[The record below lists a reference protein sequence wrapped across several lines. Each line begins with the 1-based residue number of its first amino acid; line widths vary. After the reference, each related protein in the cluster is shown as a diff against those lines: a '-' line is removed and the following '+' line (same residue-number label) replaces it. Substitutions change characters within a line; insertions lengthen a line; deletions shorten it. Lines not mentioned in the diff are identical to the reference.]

1 MIVNTIS
8 TASQF
13 IDEFS
18 QYNRLDNFSEEG
30 LIALFDYLDM
40 LSDDIGEPLQL
51 DVIGLCCE
59 FSEFDIDDLKDSYD
73 MLDGLTNEQAIERL
87 QDYTTVIGV
96 DKRTFIIQEF

>member
-1 MIVNTIS
+1 MIVNNIS
-8 TASQF
+8 TATQF

-18 QYNRLDNFSEEG
+18 QYNRLDNFSEKG

-40 LSDDIGEPLQL
+40 LSDDIGEPIQL

-59 FSEFDIDDLKDSYD
+59 FSEYDIDDLKDNYD